1 MFKIYKYEFN
11 TGTSQEVGK
20 LRHNKHDV
28 GNNWPVVYVINND
41 DEAYV
46 GETVNAA
53 RRIDQHLQNEDR
65 QRLTEIRII
74 SDETFN
80 KSVILDLESFLIKY
94 MASDGKYSLQN
105 GNAGIRDHEYYS
117 RLAYQDEFK
126 KIWNALRRKG
136 VAQNP
141 ITDIENSELY
151 KYSPYKSLGKEQFDA
166 EMQIL
171 KAFSENRHENGLTI
185 LVQGGAGTG
194 KTILGIYL
202 MKLFADIKK
211 MGLDELK
218 TFDEYTEEDVIA
230 AVYAAENIV
239 GIDKIGLVIPQKSL
253 QTSLKKVFDKVQAL
267 DKTMVLSP
275 NEVVKNYIKT
285 GKYDLLIVDE
295 GHRLKC
301 HNHGNVAN
309 HKVFKDRNR
318 DLGLDLDEGNEL
330 DWIMLCSENRIIFR
344 DKYQTVRPCDIY
356 TEEFNA
362 ILTKKYD
369 NKAVLGLNLDT
380 QWRCAG
386 GDAYVKFVK
395 KLLSGERAD
404 KQSFEDYDFSI
415 YSDCNQM
422 IRDIKAKEQ
431 ELGLCRVVAGFAWPW
446 DRNDTEPYTI
456 EIQGYKY
463 RWNRTYD
470 NWISTPTAIDEIG
483 CIHTVQGYDLNY
495 CGVIVGEELRY
506 DKANRMIYVDK
517 NNYYDQHGKS
527 GVADDPEALKDY
539 IINIYTTLMTRGI
552 KGTYVYVC
560 DESLRKQLLNNI
572 GFEYSQR

>member
-1 MFKIYKYEFN
+1 MYKIDEFTFDIN
-11 TGTSQEVGK
+11 TSKTVEK
-20 LRHNKHDV
+20 LRHKNHDV
-28 GNNWPVVYVINND
+28 GTNWPVVYVINND
-41 DEAYV
+41 KEAYV

-105 GNAGIRDHEYYS
+105 GNSGIRDHEYYS
-117 RLAYQDEFK
+117 RLTYQDEFK
-126 KIWNALRRKG
+126 RIWNALRKKG
-136 VAQNP
+136 VVQNP

-151 KYSPYKSLGKEQFDA
+151 KYSPYKSLGEEQFEA

-171 KAFSENRHENGLTI
+171 KAFSEHRHENGLTI

-253 QTSLKKVFDKVQAL
+253 QTSLKRVFDKVQAL

-275 NEVVKNYIKT
+275 AEVVKDYLKT
-285 GKYDLLIVDE
+285 GRKFDLLIVDE

-301 HNHGNVAN
+301 RYKGHLSNYAIFD
-309 HKVFKDRNR
+309 KCNR
-318 DLGLDLDEGNEL
+318 DIGLDKMQGTEL
-330 DWIMLCSENRIIFR
+330 DWLMMCSENRIIFR
-344 DKYQTVRPCDIY
+344 DGLQTVRPCDIP
-356 TEEFNA
+356 TEDFYQ
-362 ILTKKYD
+362 ILTKRYNNVAYLD
-369 NKAVLGLNLDT
+369 LRLDT

-386 GDAYVKFVK
+386 GNEYVEYIK
-395 KLLSGERAD
+395 KLLSGEPVEPRTFD
-404 KQSFEDYDFSI
+404 NYDLRF
-415 YSDCNQM
+415 YDDCDQM
-422 IRDIKAKEQ
+422 IQDIKAKDKEM
-431 ELGLCRVVAGFAWPW
+431 GLCRVVAGYAWPW
-446 DRNDTEPYTI
+446 NRNKPDEYTI
-456 EIQGYKY
+456 DIQGHMY
-463 RWNRTYD
+463 RWNRTYN
-470 NWISTPTAIDEIG
+470 NWISTSTAIDEIG

-495 CGVIVGEELRY
+495 CGVIIGEDLKYDSVKKEL
-506 DKANRMIYVDK
+506 YVDK
-517 NNYYDQHGKS
+517 NNYYDQQGKS
-527 GVADDPEALKDY
+527 GVADDPRALKEL
-539 IINIYTTLMTRGI
+539 IMNIYLTLLTRGI

-560 DESLRKQLLNNI
+560 DDGVRDYLNRLL
-572 GFEYSQR
+572 

>member
-1 MFKIYKYEFN
+1 MYRIDEFTFDIN
-11 TGTSQEVGK
+11 TSKTVEK
-20 LRHNKHDV
+20 LRHKNHDV
-28 GNNWPVVYVINND
+28 GTNWPVVYVINSD
-41 DEAYV
+41 KEAYV

-117 RLAYQDEFK
+117 RLTYQDEFK
-126 KIWNALRRKG
+126 KIWNALRKKG
-136 VAQNP
+136 VVQNP

-151 KYSPYKSLGKEQFDA
+151 KYSPYKSLGEEQFEA

-171 KAFSENRHENGLTI
+171 KAFSEHRHENGLTI

-253 QTSLKKVFDKVQAL
+253 QTSLKRVFDKVQAL

-275 NEVVKNYIKT
+275 AEVVKDYIKT
-285 GKYDLLIVDE
+285 GKKFDLLIVDE

-301 HNHGNVAN
+301 RYKGHLSNYAIFD
-309 HKVFKDRNR
+309 KCNR
-318 DLGLDLDEGNEL
+318 DLGLDKMQGTEL
-330 DWIMLCSENRIIFR
+330 DWLMMCSENRIIFR
-344 DKYQTVRPCDIY
+344 DGLQTVRPCDIP
-356 TEEFNA
+356 TEGFYH
-362 ILTKKYD
+362 ILTKRYNNVAYLD
-369 NKAVLGLNLDT
+369 LRLDT

-386 GDAYVKFVK
+386 GNEYVEYIK
-395 KLLSGERAD
+395 KLLSGEQVEPRTFD
-404 KQSFEDYDFSI
+404 NYDLRF
-415 YSDCNQM
+415 YDDCDQM
-422 IRDIKAKEQ
+422 IQDIKEKER
-431 ELGLCRVVAGFAWPW
+431 EMGLCRVVAGYAWPW
-446 DRNDTEPYTI
+446 NRNKPDEYTI
-456 EIQGYKY
+456 DIQGHMY
-463 RWNRTYD
+463 RWNRTYN

-483 CIHTVQGYDLNY
+483 CIHTTQGYDLNY
-495 CGVIVGEELRY
+495 CGVIIGEDLKYDSVKKEL
-506 DKANRMIYVDK
+506 YVDK
-517 NNYYDQHGKS
+517 NNYYDQQGKS
-527 GVADDPEALKDY
+527 GVADDPEALKEL
-539 IINIYTTLMTRGI
+539 ITNIYLTLLTRGI
-552 KGTYVYVC
+552 KGTFVYIC
-560 DESLRKQLLNNI
+560 DQGLKERLRQ
-572 GFEYSQR
+572 FTE

>member
-1 MFKIYKYEFN
+1 MFKIDEYEFN
-11 TGTSQEVGK
+11 TGTSQKVGK

-94 MASDGKYSLQN
+94 MASDGKYQLQN
-105 GNAGIRDHEYYS
+105 GNSGIRDHEYYS
-117 RLAYQDEFK
+117 RLEYQDEFK
-126 KIWNALRRKG
+126 KIWNALKKKG
-136 VAQNP
+136 VVQNP

-151 KYSPYKSLGKEQFDA
+151 KYSPYKSLGEEQFEA
-166 EMQIL
+166 EMEIL
-171 KAFSENRHENGLTI
+171 KAFSEHRQENGLTI

-202 MKLFADIKK
+202 MKLFADISH

-239 GIDKIGLVIPQKSL
+239 GINKIGLVIPQKSL
-253 QTSLKKVFDKVQAL
+253 QTSLKRVFDKVRAL

-275 NEVVKNYIKT
+275 AEVVKDYMKT
-285 GKYDLLIVDE
+285 GEKFDLLIVDE

-301 HNHGNVAN
+301 RYKGHLSNYAIFD
-309 HKVFKDRNR
+309 KCNR
-318 DLGLDLDEGNEL
+318 DLGLDKYKGTEL
-330 DWIMLCSENRIIFR
+330 DWLMMCSENRIIFR
-344 DKYQTVRPCDIY
+344 DGLQTVRPCDIDTDDFY
-356 TEEFNA
+356 Q
-362 ILTKKYD
+362 ILTKRYNNVAYLD
-369 NKAVLGLNLDT
+369 LRLDT

-386 GDAYVKFVK
+386 GNAYVEFIK
-395 KLLSGERAD
+395 KLMSGQPAD
-404 KQSFEDYDFSI
+404 PNSFSDYDFRI
-415 YSDCNQM
+415 YTDCHQM
-422 IRDIKAKEQ
+422 IEDIKEKDKEM
-431 ELGLCRVVAGFAWPW
+431 GLCRVVAGYAWPW
-446 DRNDTEPYTI
+446 NRNKPDDYTI
-456 EIQGYKY
+456 DIQGHMY
-463 RWNRTYD
+463 RWNRTYN

-483 CIHTVQGYDLNY
+483 CIHTTQGYDLNY
-495 CGVIVGEELRY
+495 CGVIIGEDLKY
-506 DKANRMIYVDK
+506 DPVTKEIYADK
-517 NNYYDQHGKS
+517 NSYYDQQGKS
-527 GVADDPEALKDY
+527 GVADDPEALKEY
-539 IINIYTTLMTRGI
+539 ITNIYLTLLTRGI

-560 DESLRKQLLNNI
+560 DEELSRCLKTI
-572 GFEYSQR
+572 

>member
-1 MFKIYKYEFN
+1 MFKIDKYEFN

-41 DEAYV
+41 NEAYV

-94 MASDGKYSLQN
+94 MASDGKYQLQN
-105 GNAGIRDHEYYS
+105 GNSGIRDHEYYS
-117 RLAYQDEFK
+117 RLEYQDEFK
-126 KIWNALRRKG
+126 KIWNALKKKG
-136 VAQNP
+136 VVQNP

-151 KYSPYKSLGKEQFDA
+151 KYSPYKSLGEEQFDA
-166 EMQIL
+166 EMEIL
-171 KAFSENRHENGLTI
+171 KAFSEHRHENGLTI

-202 MKLFADIKK
+202 MKLFADISH

-239 GIDKIGLVIPQKSL
+239 GINKIGLVIPQKSL
-253 QTSLKKVFDKVQAL
+253 QTSLKRVFDKVRAL

-275 NEVVKNYIKT
+275 AEVVKDYVKT
-285 GKYDLLIVDE
+285 GEKFDLLIVDE

-301 HNHGNVAN
+301 RYQGHLSNYPIFDNSCEA
-309 HKVFKDRNR
+309 
-318 DLGLDLDEGNEL
+318 LGLDINTDTEL
-330 DWIMLCSENRIIFR
+330 DWLMLCSENRIIFR
-344 DKYQTVRPCDIY
+344 DGLQTVRPCDIP
-356 TEEFNA
+356 TEDFYQ
-362 ILTKKYD
+362 ILTKKYSNVAYLD
-369 NKAVLGLNLDT
+369 LRLDT

-386 GDAYVKFVK
+386 GNKYVEFIK
-395 KLLSGERAD
+395 KLMSGQPAD
-404 KQSFEDYDFSI
+404 PNSFSDYDFRI
-415 YSDCNQM
+415 YTDCHQM
-422 IRDIKAKEQ
+422 IEDIKEKDKEM
-431 ELGLCRVVAGFAWPW
+431 GLCRVVAGYAWPW
-446 DRNDTEPYTI
+446 KRSKPDNYTI
-456 EIQGYKY
+456 DIQGHMY

-470 NWISTPTAIDEIG
+470 NWISSPTAIDEIG
-483 CIHTVQGYDLNY
+483 CIHTTQGYDLNY
-495 CGVIVGEELRY
+495 CGVIIGDDLKY
-506 DKANRMIYVDK
+506 DPVTKEIYADK
-517 NNYYDQHGKS
+517 NSYYDQQGKS
-527 GVADDPEALKDY
+527 GVADDPEALKEY
-539 IINIYTTLMTRGI
+539 ITNIYLTLLTRGI

-560 DESLRKQLLNNI
+560 DAALRELINC
-572 GFEYSQR
+572 FVR

>member
-1 MFKIYKYEFN
+1 MFKIDEYEFN
-11 TGTSQEVGK
+11 TSTSQEVGK

-94 MASDGKYSLQN
+94 MASDGKYRLQN
-105 GNAGIRDHEYYS
+105 GNSGIRDHEYYS
-117 RLAYQDEFK
+117 RLEYQDEFK
-126 KIWNALRRKG
+126 KIWNALKKKG
-136 VAQNP
+136 VVQNP

-151 KYSPYKSLGKEQFDA
+151 KYSPYKSLGEEQFEA
-166 EMQIL
+166 EMEIL
-171 KAFSENRHENGLTI
+171 KVFSEHRHENGLTI

-202 MKLFADIKK
+202 MKLFADISH

-239 GIDKIGLVIPQKSL
+239 GINKIGLVIPQKSL
-253 QTSLKKVFDKVQAL
+253 QTSLKRVFDKVRAL

-275 NEVVKNYIKT
+275 AEVVKDYVKT
-285 GKYDLLIVDE
+285 GDKFDLLIVDE

-301 HNHGNVAN
+301 RYQGHLSNYPIFDNSCEA
-309 HKVFKDRNR
+309 
-318 DLGLDLDEGNEL
+318 LGLDINTDTEL
-330 DWIMLCSENRIIFR
+330 DWLMLCSENRIIFR
-344 DKYQTVRPCDIY
+344 DGLQTVRPCDIP
-356 TEEFNA
+356 TEDFYQ
-362 ILTKKYD
+362 ILTKKYSNVAYLD
-369 NKAVLGLNLDT
+369 LRLDT

-386 GDAYVKFVK
+386 GNKYVEFIK
-395 KLLSGERAD
+395 KLMSGQPANPN
-404 KQSFEDYDFSI
+404 SFSDYDFRI
-415 YSDCNQM
+415 YTDCHQM
-422 IRDIKAKEQ
+422 IEDIKEKDKEM
-431 ELGLCRVVAGFAWPW
+431 GLCRVVAGYAWPW
-446 DRNDTEPYTI
+446 KRSKPDNYTI
-456 EIQGYKY
+456 DIQGHMY

-470 NWISTPTAIDEIG
+470 NWISSPTAIDEIG
-483 CIHTVQGYDLNY
+483 CIHTTQGYDLNY
-495 CGVIVGEELRY
+495 CGVIIGEDLKY
-506 DKANRMIYVDK
+506 DPVTNEIYADK
-517 NNYYDQHGKS
+517 NSYYDQQGKS
-527 GVADDPEALKDY
+527 GVADDPEALKEY
-539 IINIYTTLMTRGI
+539 ITNIYLTLLTRGI

-560 DESLRKQLLNNI
+560 DAALRKLIDSLVQ
-572 GFEYSQR
+572 